1 MPEINGMMERAM
13 NTRKYKLHVV
23 CIGTIFF
30 MSLWLRQAF
39 PIFAVGPAGHDDL
52 LFVRLAAN
60 LGAGLWLGPYDNLTM
75 AKGAAYSFFLMVNH
89 VTGLSL
95 KITEQIVYLS
105 VSLYFSTTIGTLFRS
120 LAATLF
126 CFAILAFNPVFWDP
140 EAGGRVVREGLYLS
154 LSLLLLTTA
163 IRVFVLKFSASLKED
178 LRAKLPVL
186 IGFGLTGGIYWL
198 TREEGIWLAP
208 SVFLMAA
215 SWFAFNFRPASSGET
230 KSHYGNMLIFLAT
243 PAIAFSL
250 VVGAVNAVNYYNYGR
265 FQNNEFRSA
274 DFQAAYG
281 ALSRIEHAQWVS
293 YVVFPKDAREKVYS
307 VSAAAR
313 ELKPFFEGEGGE
325 RWRKAGC
332 EQTGKTPCPEI
343 LAGWFMWALR
353 DAVAAAGYYRN
364 ASEARAYYWR
374 LEREVN
380 AACDR
385 GDIPCG
391 SKKNSLVPPWHP
403 EYFAAT
409 IAASRMVFSNL
420 ITLGNTPVR
429 IEPSFGSEQQL
440 ALFKLVTNGPLASR
454 EDICSGYVTYKG
466 IGVGVSQHGYCSPR
480 DRIQLKLAE
489 NIAYFQ
495 GALTTV
501 AVPGAIFIWAIL
513 LFVSIVRRRWHPGHI
528 VAAALLAAIAARVV
542 LLGFLEA
549 TSIPFNML
557 YLSPVVP
564 MALVLAPCVVFLGI
578 GLIKKD

>member
-1 MPEINGMMERAM
+1 
-13 NTRKYKLHVV
+13 
-23 CIGTIFF
+23 
-30 MSLWLRQAF
+30 
-39 PIFAVGPAGHDDL
+39 
-52 LFVRLAAN
+52 
-60 LGAGLWLGPYDNLTM
+60 
-75 AKGAAYSFFLMVNH
+75 
-89 VTGLSL
+89 
-95 KITEQIVYLS
+95 
-105 VSLYFSTTIGTLFRS
+105 
-120 LAATLF
+120 
-126 CFAILAFNPVFWDP
+126 
-140 EAGGRVVREGLYLS
+140 
-154 LSLLLLTTA
+154 
-163 IRVFVLKFSASLKED
+163 
-178 LRAKLPVL
+178 
-186 IGFGLTGGIYWL
+186 
-198 TREEGIWLAP
+198 
-208 SVFLMAA
+208 
-215 SWFAFNFRPASSGET
+215 
-230 KSHYGNMLIFLAT
+230 MLIFLAT

-250 VVGAVNAVNYYNYGR
+250 VVGAVNTVNYYHYGR

-281 ALSRIEHAQWVS
+281 ALSRIEPAQWTP
-293 YVVFPKDAREKVYS
+293 YVVFPQDAREKAYS

-364 ASEARAYYWR
+364 ASEASAFYWR

-391 SKKNSLVPPWHP
+391 SKKKSLIPPWHP
-403 EYFAAT
+403 EYFAET
-409 IAASRMVFSNL
+409 LAASRMVFSNL

-429 IEPSFGSEQQL
+429 IEPSIGSEQQL

-466 IGVGVSQHGYCSPR
+466 VDYQPGDCSPR
-480 DRIQLKLAE
+480 DRIRLKLAE
-489 NIAYFQ
+489 KIARFQ
-495 GALTTV
+495 GVLTAV
-501 AVPGAIFIWAIL
+501 AVPGAILIWAVL
-513 LFVSIVRRRWHPGHI
+513 LVVSIVRRRWHPGHVI
-528 VAAALLAAIAARVV
+528 VAALLAAIAARVI

-564 MALVLAPCVVFLGI
+564 MALVLAPCVIFLGI
-578 GLIKKD
+578 TLGNKEEGRRPA